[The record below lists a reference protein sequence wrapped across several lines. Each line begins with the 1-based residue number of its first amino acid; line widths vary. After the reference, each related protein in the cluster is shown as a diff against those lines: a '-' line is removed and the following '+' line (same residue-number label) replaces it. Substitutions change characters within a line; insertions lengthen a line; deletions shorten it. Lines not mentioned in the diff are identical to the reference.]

1 MTSLPW
7 LDPDEL
13 WFPSPNEAL
22 EEPDGLLAIGGD
34 LSPERLELAYRNG
47 IFPWFS
53 EEQPILWWSPDPRC
67 VLFPEEVHISKR
79 LRRTLNQKRYEITI
93 DRDFAGVI
101 HGCADVREE
110 GTWIT
115 DEMEQAYR
123 RLHRSGLAH
132 SFEAWNAKGELV
144 AGLYG
149 VGIGRCFFGES
160 MFTREDNA
168 SKVVFVHVAR
178 QLQRW
183 GYAMMDCQVENGHL
197 IRLGARCIPR
207 SRFLTILGE
216 NIGKPPGHRYWTLDN
231 PWTSPGDE

>member
-13 WFPSPNEAL
+13 WFPPPEDAL
-22 EEPDGLLAIGGD
+22 DEPDGLLAIGGD
-34 LSPERLELAYRNG
+34 LAPERLELAYRNG

-53 EEQPILWWSPDPRC
+53 DEQPILWWSPNPRC
-67 VLFPEEVHISKR
+67 VLFPSEVHISRR
-79 LRRTLNQKRYEITI
+79 LRRTLNQAPWRITI
-93 DRDFAGVI
+93 DRNFAGVI
-101 HGCADVREE
+101 RGCADVREE

-115 DEMEQAYR
+115 EEMEHAYK
-123 RLHRSGLAH
+123 RLHRRGIAH
-132 SFEAWNAKGELV
+132 SFEAWNDRRELV

-160 MFTREDNA
+160 MFTRETDA

-178 QLQRW
+178 QLERW
-183 GYAMMDCQVENGHL
+183 GYAIMDCQVENSHL
-197 IRLGARCIPR
+197 LSLGARCIPR

-216 NIGKPPGHRYWTLDN
+216 NIGKPPGHRQWILDTHWTRSD
-231 PWTSPGDE
+231 G